1 MSYLNIANASIM
13 WFACFP
19 LVILV
24 VSVVV
29 IISRRTIRV
38 AQKAGISRKECFRA
52 FRTGAI
58 SAIGPSLAVFI
69 VMVGLMSAIG
79 APMSWMRWAV
89 IGSADAELLHAGLG
103 ASTVGQNLGG
113 DNYNATGYIASVWA
127 MSTLGISWLIN
138 IVFIPYANKIQTK
151 IQRRD
156 DRLLQAVSVSCMIGI
171 MSYMSVQ
178 NMLLGW
184 DVTAAALAAVIAEVV
199 LTKVSGKVRWLKEY
213 VLGFSMI
220 VGMAAG
226 MLASN
231 L

>member
-1 MSYLNIANASIM
+1 
-13 WFACFP
+13 
-19 LVILV
+19 
-24 VSVVV
+24 
-29 IISRRTIRV
+29 
-38 AQKAGISRKECFRA
+38 
-52 FRTGAI
+52 
-58 SAIGPSLAVFI
+58 
-69 VMVGLMSAIG
+69 MVGLMSAIG
-79 APMSWMRWAV
+79 APMSWMRLAV